1 MRSVGK
7 ETFNIL
13 RDCLDGTV
21 LVSTDEICASM
32 KHIFDDTRSIVEP
45 GMSIFLIIDLS
56 FFSRSIRCYGM
67 QEISATYKSRGQKLF
82 QY

>member
-56 FFSRSIRCYGM
+56 F
-67 QEISATYKSRGQKLF
+67 
-82 QY
+82 